1 MLEMKEEMHLQD
13 EIRNKYGRLF
23 TPLSPDTAQ
32 LSRALGCLRLY
43 LLYNLLFSINQ
54 TA

>member
-1 MLEMKEEMHLQD
+1 MLKMKEEMHSQH

-23 TPLSPDTAQ
+23 TPLSPHIAQ
-32 LSRALGCLRLY
+32 LSRALGCLGLY
-43 LLYNLLFSINQ
+43 LLYSLLFSIYQ

>member
-1 MLEMKEEMHLQD
+1 MLEMKEEMHSQH

-23 TPLSPDTAQ
+23 TSLSLNTAQ

-43 LLYNLLFSINQ
+43 LLYNLLFPINQ